1 MFKYIVQFLILY
13 LLWNNNKKAK
23 GGWLTSSS
31 ILLGL
36 YTICSFFGII
46 ELNIGDYKQP
56 YDSYYWIPMLI
67 FDFFLLAYLMP
78 FRQFNETKIKK
89 LVLPNR
95 KFLDVFSVIIIVL
108 SLYSIIF
115 YSKSVVGVFTSG
127 SLKELRDSNEIM
139 FYEGV
144 FDTIGSVASENY
156 MFAIVLFFIYTIIGN
171 SRKRCFL
178 LLISSLSKPVHIL
191 AFVGRDGVVFW
202 IFTFIF
208 CYAFF
213 RSYMNENL
221 QKNILKSLL
230 RFGIILLIPFFMIS
244 ISRFGGGDYG
254 GTGNSIISYL
264 GHAFLQ
270 GPLYFGLEDK
280 VINIGGGFPL
290 FYEITGLEKPIASG
304 IRNIGEWYSW
314 KFATFITNLYMYLDL
329 IGLIVVTILFYLLFH
344 HVLTFNRSKKK
355 MTFGQFTYY
364 LFYFQIISQGVFYFR
379 QYTRGGN
386 LFIVT
391 TMILALLFHL
401 YVKSIKNP
409 IIFNK
414 IQN

>member
-1 MFKYIVQFLILY
+1 MFKYIIQFIILF
-13 LLWNNNKKAK
+13 LLWQNNKKAK

-36 YTICSFFGII
+36 YTICSFCGII

-95 KFLDVFSVIIIVL
+95 KFLDGFSVIIIIL
-108 SLYSIIF
+108 SLYSIFF

-127 SLKELRDSNEIM
+127 SLKDLRDSHELM
-139 FYEGV
+139 FETGV
-144 FDTIGSVASENY
+144 FATIGSVASENY
-156 MFAIVLFFIYTIIGN
+156 MFAIALFFIYTIIGN

-178 LLISSLSKPVHIL
+178 LLISSLSKPVHVL
-191 AFVGRDGVVFW
+191 AFVGRDGVVSW

-213 RSYMNENL
+213 KPYMDVNL
-221 QKNILKSLL
+221 QKKILQFMVRLGIVLL
-230 RFGIILLIPFFMIS
+230 LPFVLIT
-244 ISRFGGGDYG
+244 ISRFSSSDS
-254 GTGNSIISYL
+254 GTGGSIISYL

-270 GPLYFGLEDK
+270 GPLFFGIENKPL
-280 VINIGGGFPL
+280 NLGSGFPL
-290 FYEITGLEKPIASG
+290 FCEITGMDKVEG
-304 IRNIGEWYSW
+304 FGRGFVGEWCSW
-314 KFATFITNLYMYLDL
+314 KFGTFVTSLYMSLDV
-329 IGLIVVTILFYLLFH
+329 GGFVVLTILVYMFFH
-344 HVLTFNRSKKK
+344 FVLILGRSKMKID
-355 MTFGQFTYY
+355 FGQLIIY

-379 QYTRGGN
+379 QCTRGGN
-386 LFIVT
+386 LFIIT
-391 TMILALLFHL
+391 TLVIALFIRF
-401 YVKSIKNP
+401 YIKSIRNP
-409 IIFNK
+409 IILTK
-414 IQN
+414 RDS

>member
-23 GGWLTSSS
+23 GGWFTSSS
-31 ILLGL
+31 ILLGI
-36 YTICSFFGII
+36 YCICSLFGVI
-46 ELNIGDYKQP
+46 ELNIGDYHEP
-56 YDSYYWIPMLI
+56 YDSHYWFPMLL
-67 FDFFLLAYLMP
+67 FDLFLLIFLLP
-78 FRQFNETKIKK
+78 FRQFKEVAISK
-89 LVLPNR
+89 LILPNR
-95 KFLDVFSVIIIVL
+95 LFLDIFSSIIIIL
-108 SLYSIIF
+108 SIYSII
-115 YSKSVVGVFTSG
+115 YYSG
-127 SLKELRDSNEIM
+127 SVITILSSGALKEMRDSHELIFETGIWN
-139 FYEGV
+139 
-144 FDTIGSVASENY
+144 TVAAVSAENY
-156 MFAIVLFFIYTIIGN
+156 MFAIILFFIYSIIGN
-171 SRKRCFL
+171 CRKRCML
-178 LLISSLSKPVHIL
+178 LFVASVSKPIHVF

-202 IFTFIF
+202 IFTFMF